1 MKTDWEIAVEDLA
14 ERDGRYNKEASF
26 FIYRALDFTVKKMG
40 LTEVEREKRH
50 VTGRDLLMGISE
62 YAFDQFGPLTREVLS
77 HWRVHQTRDFGEIV
91 FALVEGDLMGKTERD
106 SIEDFID
113 VYNFGEEF
121 DWKKRRAAQQSAKKS

>member
-14 ERDGRYNKEASF
+14 ERDGRYNKEAFF

-91 FALVEGDLMGKTERD
+91 FALVEGNLMGKTERD

-113 VYNFGEEF
+113 VYHFGEEF

>member
-1 MKTDWEIAVEDLA
+1 MKTDWESAVEDLA
-14 ERDGRYNKEASF
+14 ERDGRYNKEAFF

-40 LTEVEREKRH
+40 LSEVEREKRH

-62 YAFDQFGPLTREVLS
+62 YAFDQFGPLTREVLF
-77 HWRVHQTRDFGEIV
+77 HWRVYQTRDFGEIV

>member
-14 ERDGRYNKEASF
+14 ERDGRYNKEAFF

-91 FALVEGDLMGKTERD
+91 FALVEGNLMGKTERD

>member
-1 MKTDWEIAVEDLA
+1 MKTDWESAVEDIA
-14 ERDGRYNKEASF
+14 ERDGRYSKEAF
-26 FIYRALDFTVKKMG
+26 FFVYRALDFTVKKMG
-40 LTEVEREKRH
+40 LAEVELERRH

-113 VYNFGEEF
+113 VYDFGEEF
-121 DWKKRRAAQQSAKKS
+121 DWKKRRAAQQSEKKS

>member
-1 MKTDWEIAVEDLA
+1 MKTDWESAVEDLA
-14 ERDGRYNKEASF
+14 ERDGRYNKEAFF

>member
-1 MKTDWEIAVEDLA
+1 MKTDWESAVEDLA
-14 ERDGRYNKEASF
+14 ERDGRYNKEAFF

-40 LTEVEREKRH
+40 LSEVEREKRH

-77 HWRVHQTRDFGEIV
+77 HWRVYQTRDFGEIV
-91 FALVEGDLMGKTERD
+91 FALVEGDLMGKTKRD

>member
-1 MKTDWEIAVEDLA
+1 MKTDWEITVEDLA
-14 ERDGRYNKEASF
+14 ERDGRYNKEAFF

-91 FALVEGDLMGKTERD
+91 FALVEGNLMGKTERD

-121 DWKKRRAAQQSAKKS
+121 DWKKRRAAQQSAKKL

>member
-1 MKTDWEIAVEDLA
+1 MKTDWEINVEDLA
-14 ERDGRYNKEASF
+14 ERDGRYNKEAFF

-91 FALVEGDLMGKTERD
+91 FALVEGNLMGKTERD

-121 DWKKRRAAQQSAKKS
+121 DWKKRRAAQQSAKKL

>member
-14 ERDGRYNKEASF
+14 ERDGRYNKEAFF
-26 FIYRALDFTVKKMG
+26 FIYRALDFTVKKIG
-40 LTEVEREKRH
+40 LSEVEREKRH

-62 YAFDQFGPLTREVLS
+62 YAFDQFGPLTQEVLS
-77 HWRVHQTRDFGEIV
+77 HWRVYQTRDFGEIV

-113 VYNFGEEF
+113 VYDFGEEF

>member
-14 ERDGRYNKEASF
+14 ERDGRFSKEAFF
-26 FIYRALDFTVKKMG
+26 FIYHALDFTVKKMG
-40 LTEVEREKRH
+40 WGEVEVEKRH
-50 VTGRDLLMGISE
+50 VSGRDLLMGISE

-113 VYNFGEEF
+113 VYDFGEEF

>member
-1 MKTDWEIAVEDLA
+1 MKTDWEINVEDLA
-14 ERDGRYNKEASF
+14 ERDGRYNKEAFF

-40 LTEVEREKRH
+40 LSEVEREKRH

-62 YAFDQFGPLTREVLS
+62 YAFDQFGPLTREVLF
-77 HWRVHQTRDFGEIV
+77 HWRVYQTRDFGEIV

-121 DWKKRRAAQQSAKKS
+121 DWKKRRAAQQSAKKL

>member
-14 ERDGRYNKEASF
+14 ERDGRYNKEAFF
-26 FIYRALDFTVKKMG
+26 FIYRALDFTVKKIG
-40 LTEVEREKRH
+40 LSEVEREKRH

-91 FALVEGDLMGKTERD
+91 FALVEDDLMGKTERD

>member
-14 ERDGRYNKEASF
+14 ERDGRYNKEAFF

-91 FALVEGDLMGKTERD
+91 FALVEDYLMGKTERD

>member
-14 ERDGRYNKEASF
+14 ERDGRYNKEAFF

-91 FALVEGDLMGKTERD
+91 FALVEGDLMGKTEHD

>member
-1 MKTDWEIAVEDLA
+1 MKTDWESAVENIA
-14 ERDGRYNKEASF
+14 ERDGRYRKEAF
-26 FIYRALDFTVKKMG
+26 FLVYSALDFTVRKMG
-40 LTEVEREKRH
+40 LAEVELEKRH

-113 VYNFGEEF
+113 VYDFGEEF